1 MQPPFDIVAPWQW
14 QLVAGVFGALWGS
27 FANVVIVRWPRE
39 MSVVRPGSHCLACG
53 APIRF
58 YDNVPVLSYLVL
70 RGRCRDCKARFSPR
84 YALVELA
91 MALLAVSVARLT
103 LLAEPASFQQAAAE
117 FFVWFAFVFA
127 LVTMAMIDLDCYLI
141 PDAIALPGIAV
152 GIAANAFVLPLDWME
167 PLAAAAAGY
176 LLVRL
181 VFIEGYKLLTGRPGM
196 GEGDAK
202 LLAMI
207 GAFAG
212 FQGAVFAL
220 FAGAL
225 QGIVAGTI
233 IVVLR
238 RRAHEPEPVF
248 EEELGEGGAAPERP
262 VRFRKARVPF
272 GPFLALG
279 ALEHFFFGDVLID
292 KWLTVAQSLG
302 ALIQGGN

>member
-1 MQPPFDIVAPWQW
+1 MQPPFDMVAPWQW
-14 QLVAGVFGALWGS
+14 QLFAGAFGALWGS

-39 MSVVRPGSHCLACG
+39 LSVVRPGSHCMACG
-53 APIRF
+53 KPIRF
-58 YDNVPVLSYLVL
+58 YDNVPILSYLVL

-103 LLAEPASFQQAAAE
+103 LAGDPASFQQAAAE
-117 FFVWFAFVFA
+117 FFAWFGFVFA
-127 LVTMAMIDLDCYLI
+127 LVTAAMIDADCYLI

-152 GIAANAFVLPLDWME
+152 GIAANAFVLPLGWME
-167 PLAAAAAGY
+167 PLVAAIAGY
-176 LLVRL
+176 ALIRL
-181 VFIEGYKLLTGRPGM
+181 VFIEGYRLLTGRPGM

-207 GAFAG
+207 GAFVG
-212 FQGAVFAL
+212 FQGGVFAL

-225 QGIVAGTI
+225 QGLIVGTI

-238 RRAHEPEPVF
+238 RRSKEPEPVF
-248 EEELGEGGAAPERP
+248 EEERNEGDEDERP

-279 ALEHFFFGDVLID
+279 ALEHVFFGEHLVGAYTSAID
-292 KWLTVAQSLG
+292 
-302 ALIQGGN
+302 ALARALW

>member
-1 MQPPFDIVAPWQW
+1 VQPPFDIVAPWQW

-39 MSVVRPGSHCLACG
+39 MSVIRPGSHCLACG
-53 APIRF
+53 KPIRF
-58 YDNVPVLSYLVL
+58 YDNVPILSYLVL

-91 MALLAVSVARLT
+91 MALLAVSVARMT
-103 LLAEPASFQQAAAE
+103 LLAGPAPFQQAAAE
-117 FFVWFAFVFA
+117 FFIWFGFVFA
-127 LVTMAMIDLDCYLI
+127 LVTVAMIDLDCYLI
-141 PDAIALPGIAV
+141 PDAVALPGIAI
-152 GIAANAFVLPLDWME
+152 GIAANAFVLPLGWME
-167 PLAAAAAGY
+167 PLVAAVAGY
-176 LLVRL
+176 ALIRL
-181 VFIEGYKLLTGRPGM
+181 VFIEGYRLLTGRPGM

-212 FQGAVFAL
+212 YQGGVFAL

-225 QGIVAGTI
+225 QGLVVGT
-233 IVVLR
+233 IVVLIR
-238 RRAHEPEPVF
+238 RRANEPEPVF
-248 EEELGEGGAAPERP
+248 DEERGEDGTSPEQP

-279 ALEHFFFGDVLID
+279 ALEYLFFGERLVAAYTSAVDA
-292 KWLTVAQSLG
+292 LTRA
-302 ALIQGGN
+302 IW

>member
-1 MQPPFDIVAPWQW
+1 VQPPFDIVAPWQW
-14 QLVAGVFGALWGS
+14 QLLAGVFGALWGS

-39 MSVVRPGSHCLACG
+39 MSVIRPGSHCLACG
-53 APIRF
+53 APVRF

-91 MALLAVSVARLT
+91 MAVLAVSVARLT

-127 LVTMAMIDLDCYLI
+127 LVTVAMIDVDCYLI
-141 PDAIALPGIAV
+141 PDAIALPGIAI
-152 GIAANAFVLPLDWME
+152 GIAANAFVLPLGWME
-167 PLAAAAAGY
+167 PLASAAAGY

-181 VFIEGYKLLTGRPGM
+181 VFIEGYRLLTGRPGM

-212 FQGAVFAL
+212 FRGGVFSL
-220 FAGAL
+220 FAGAI
-225 QGIVAGTI
+225 QGLAVGS
-233 IVVLR
+233 IVVLLR
-238 RRAHEPEPVF
+238 RRSNEPEPVF
-248 EEELGEGGAAPERP
+248 DEDLDEGAAAAVEPA
-262 VRFRKARVPF
+262 RFRKARVPF

-279 ALEHFFFGDVLID
+279 ALEYLFFGERLVSAYTAALDA
-292 KWLTVAQSLG
+292 LTR
-302 ALIQGGN
+302 ALF

>member
-1 MQPPFDIVAPWQW
+1 MQPPFDIIAPWQW
-14 QLVAGVFGALWGS
+14 QIMAGVFGALWGS

-39 MSVVRPGSHCLACG
+39 LSVIRPGSHCLACG

-91 MALLAVSVARLT
+91 MALLAVSVARMT
-103 LLAEPASFQQAAAE
+103 LLMEPASFQQAAAE

-127 LVTMAMIDLDCYLI
+127 LVTAAMIDLDCYLI

-152 GIAANAFVLPLDWME
+152 GIAANAFVLPLGWTE
-167 PLAAAAAGY
+167 PLGAAAAGY
-176 LLVRL
+176 LLIRL
-181 VFIEGYKLLTGRPGM
+181 VFIEGYRLLTGRPGM

-212 FQGAVFAL
+212 IQGAVFSL
-220 FAGAL
+220 FAGAI
-225 QGIVAGTI
+225 QGLVAGTI
-233 IVVLR
+233 VVVLR
-238 RRAHEPEPVF
+238 RRANEPEPVF
-248 EEELGEGGAAPERP
+248 EEELVEGGAAPARP
-262 VRFRKARVPF
+262 VKFRKARVPF

-279 ALEHFFFGDVLID
+279 ALEHLFFGERLVAAYTSALDA
-292 KWLTVAQSLG
+292 LTRAMV
-302 ALIQGGN
+302 